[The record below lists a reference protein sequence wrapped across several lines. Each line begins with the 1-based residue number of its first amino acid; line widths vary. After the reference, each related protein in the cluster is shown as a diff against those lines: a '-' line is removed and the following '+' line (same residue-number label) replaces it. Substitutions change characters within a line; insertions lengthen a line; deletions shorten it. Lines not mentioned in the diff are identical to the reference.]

1 MSLGSDTQ
9 TALAY
14 LRAEAESRFTETLRF
29 TRVGTVDDANG
40 VPVPGETTL
49 YEVPGRVKFTSQVVS
64 PRESGAQLVVVQQR
78 RVDVAVGSTPGV
90 RPGDVVTVTASTV
103 DAGLVGRKFTVDG
116 LPDSGQVT
124 AARYPVSEGS

>member
-9 TALAY
+9 AALAY
-14 LRAEAESRFTETLRF
+14 LRTEAESRFTETLRF
-29 TRVGTVDDANG
+29 SRVETVDDVNG
-40 VPVPGETTL
+40 VPVESEVTL

-116 LPDSGQVT
+116 LPDSGNVT